1 MVDWVVKINLL
12 PKTIFWL
19 PKFYRKEKSKIK
31 EIITY
36 EELRKITSQAWLS
49 VNDIMKITSTS
60 KRAAYKIKNTIKEYL
75 LKKGYYIPNVLL
87 PTREVLEYLKIKEK

>member
-1 MVDWVVKINLL
+1 M
-12 PKTIFWL
+12 
-19 PKFYRKEKSKIK
+19 K

-60 KRAAYKIKNTIKEYL
+60 KRAAYKIKNTIKVDL
-75 LKKGYYIPNVLL
+75 LKKGYYIPNALL
-87 PTREVLEYLKIKEK
+87 PTREVLEYLKIKDSK

>member
-1 MVDWVVKINLL
+1 M
-12 PKTIFWL
+12 
-19 PKFYRKEKSKIK
+19 K

-60 KRAAYKIKNTIKEYL
+60 KRAAYKIKNSIKEDL
-75 LKKGYYIPNVLL
+75 LKKVITYLMHYYLQ
-87 PTREVLEYLKIKEK
+87 EKY

>member
-1 MVDWVVKINLL
+1 M
-12 PKTIFWL
+12 
-19 PKFYRKEKSKIK
+19 K

-49 VNDIMKITSTS
+49 VNDIMKITSSS
-60 KRAAYKIKNTIKEYL
+60 KRAAYKIKNTIKEDL
-75 LKKGYYIPNVLL
+75 LKKGYYILNALL

>member
-1 MVDWVVKINLL
+1 MKLL
-12 PKTIFWL
+12 PKPRFWL
-19 PKFYRKEKSKIK
+19 PKFYRKEKNEMK

-60 KRAAYKIKNTIKEYL
+60 KRAAYKIKNTIKEDL
-75 LKKGYYIPNVLL
+75 LKKGYYIPNALL
-87 PTREVLEYLKIKEK
+87 PTREVLEYLKIKDSK